1 MIINESNLAHAFN
14 GFKSVF
20 NDAFAAGEAH
30 WEKVAMVVPSTAR
43 DEAYGWLGQFP
54 KLREW
59 IGDRQVKDIKAHGFT
74 IANKKFESTLGISRE
89 DFADDRYGVFKP
101 MFAEMG
107 HQARTHPDEMLFALL
122 KSGGTS
128 LCYDGQYYFDTDH
141 PSLDAAG
148 NPVSVSNV
156 DTSGGANPVAWYL
169 LDTSRQIKPLIW
181 QKREDYEFQFINRP
195 DDAHVFMKDEY
206 LYGVRARVN
215 AGFGL
220 WQMAFKSNAPLTH
233 QNYAAARAAMMGLRG
248 DQGRVLGLR
257 PTTLVVPPV
266 LETAA
271 RTVIIA
277 ETGDQGGPNVW
288 KATAEVVVTP
298 HIA

>member
-14 GFKSVF
+14 GFRAVF
-20 NDAFAAGEAH
+20 NEAFAAGEAH
-30 WEKVAMVVPSTAR
+30 WDKIAMVVPSSAR

-59 IGDRQVKDIKAHGFT
+59 IGDRVVSDIKAHGFT
-74 IANKKFESTLGISRE
+74 IANKKFESTLGISRA

-107 HQARTHPDEMLFALL
+107 HQAKVHPDEMLFELL
-122 KSGGTS
+122 SNGETQA
-128 LCYDGQYYFDTDH
+128 CYDGQNFFDTDH
-141 PSLDAAG
+141 PSVDKDG
-148 NPVSVSNV
+148 NPVTVSNV
-156 DTSGGANPVAWYL
+156 DDPGGVETPWYL

-181 QKREDYEFQFINRP
+181 QRREDYEFQFINRP

-220 WQMAFKSNAPLTH
+220 WQLAYMGKTGLNETT
-233 QNYAAARAAMMGLRG
+233 YGAARQAMMNLRG
-248 DQGRVLGLR
+248 DQGRVLGLM
-257 PTTLVVPPV
+257 PNVLVVPPS
-266 LETAA
+266 LEAAA
-271 RTVIIA
+271 RHVVMA
-277 ETGDQGGPNVW
+277 SLTGGGDSNIWQG
-288 KATAEVVVTP
+288 TAEIIVSP
-298 HIA
+298 HLT

>member
-14 GFKSVF
+14 GFKAVF
-20 NDAFAAGEAH
+20 NDAFAAGEVS
-30 WEKVAMVVPSTAR
+30 WDKIAMVVPSTAR

-59 IGDRQVKDIKAHGFT
+59 IGDRVVNDIQAHGFT

-107 HQARTHPDEMLFALL
+107 HQAKTHPDEMLFALL
-122 KSGGTS
+122 KAGGTTY
-128 LCYDGQYYFDTDH
+128 CYDGQYFFDTDH
-141 PSLDAAG
+141 PSVNEAG
-148 NPVSVSNV
+148 NTIAVSNV
-156 DTSGGANPVAWYL
+156 DLSGGANPSWYL

-233 QNYAAARAAMMGLRG
+233 HNYAAARAAMMVLRG

-257 PTTLVVPPV
+257 PTALVVPPV

-271 RTVIIA
+271 RTIIIA

-288 KATAEVVVTP
+288 KATAEVIVTP